1 MKAISFRVDEWREP
15 HWIMGQFLYV
25 VKGQIFTDLSH
36 AVHPLTMYIEN
47 LEEGPFA
54 LFTLC
59 GLCIDP
65 PRPQHQLHIE
75 IVSHSQCCRF
85 SLKKPSSCF
94 TACHSKIK
102 ERSPLHAYFL
112 PTWQWGGGAN
122 LISGQTYSIIQ
133 RIFFHMHT
141 FSLLNTNVNWFVVIL
156 QLSNVKS
163 HFHIFSHIH
172 RQYKIEKYKSTIG
185 H

>member
-36 AVHPLTMYIEN
+36 AVHTLTMYIEN

-75 IVSHSQCCRF
+75 IVGHSQCCRF
-85 SLKKPSSCF
+85 SLKKTLKLFHCLSLQDKRTLPP
-94 TACHSKIK
+94 ACILSTYMTMGGGKPYL
-102 ERSPLHAYFL
+102 RSNLLHHTEDFLSHAYFQS
-112 PTWQWGGGAN
+112 TE
-122 LISGQTYSIIQ
+122 
-133 RIFFHMHT
+133 HKC
-141 FSLLNTNVNWFVVIL
+141 
-156 QLSNVKS
+156 QLVCCNIAA
-163 HFHIFSHIH
+163 F
-172 RQYKIEKYKSTIG
+172 
-185 H
+185 

>member
-75 IVSHSQCCRF
+75 IVGHSQCCRF
-85 SLKKPSSCF
+85 SLKKTLKLFHCLSLQDKRTLPP
-94 TACHSKIK
+94 ACILSTYMTMGGGGKPYL
-102 ERSPLHAYFL
+102 RSNLLHHTEDFLSHAYFQS
-112 PTWQWGGGAN
+112 TE
-122 LISGQTYSIIQ
+122 
-133 RIFFHMHT
+133 HKC
-141 FSLLNTNVNWFVVIL
+141 
-156 QLSNVKS
+156 QLVCCNIAA
-163 HFHIFSHIH
+163 F
-172 RQYKIEKYKSTIG
+172 
-185 H
+185 

>member
-25 VKGQIFTDLSH
+25 VKGQIFTDLSQLKSITH

-75 IVSHSQCCRF
+75 IVGHSQCCKF

-112 PTWQWGGGAN
+112 PTWQWDGGGKPYLRSN
-122 LISGQTYSIIQ
+122 LL
-133 RIFFHMHT
+133 HHT
-141 FSLLNTNVNWFVVIL
+141 EDFLSHAYFQSTEHKC
-156 QLSNVKS
+156 QLVCCNIAAFWCEKPFS
-163 HFHIFSHIH
+163 HFLA
-172 RQYKIEKYKSTIG
+172 YT
-185 H
+185 

>member
-85 SLKKPSSCF
+85 SLKKTLKLFHCLSLQDKRTLPP
-94 TACHSKIK
+94 ACILSTYMTMGGGSKPYL
-102 ERSPLHAYFL
+102 RSNLLHHTEDFLSHAYFQS
-112 PTWQWGGGAN
+112 TE
-122 LISGQTYSIIQ
+122 
-133 RIFFHMHT
+133 HKC
-141 FSLLNTNVNWFVVIL
+141 
-156 QLSNVKS
+156 QLVCCNIAA
-163 HFHIFSHIH
+163 F
-172 RQYKIEKYKSTIG
+172 
-185 H
+185 

>member
-85 SLKKPSSCF
+85 SLKKTLKLFHCLSLQDKRTLPP
-94 TACHSKIK
+94 ACILST
-102 ERSPLHAYFL
+102 YM
-112 PTWQWGGGAN
+112 TMGGG
-122 LISGQTYSIIQ
+122 QTLSQVKPTPSY
-133 RIFFHMHT
+133 RG
-141 FSLLNTNVNWFVVIL
+141 FSFTCILSVYWTQMSTGLL
-156 QLSNVKS
+156 
-163 HFHIFSHIH
+163 
-172 RQYKIEKYKSTIG
+172 
-185 H
+185 